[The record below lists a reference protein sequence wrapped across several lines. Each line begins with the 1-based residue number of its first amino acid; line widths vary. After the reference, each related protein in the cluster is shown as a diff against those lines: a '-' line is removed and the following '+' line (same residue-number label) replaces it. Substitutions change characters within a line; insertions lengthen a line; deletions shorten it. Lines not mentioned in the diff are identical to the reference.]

1 MPKLPRIKSKQLI
14 KALKGAGFVLNHT
27 SGSHYFFS
35 SNKIAHPIT
44 VPFHNKNL
52 KLGTLSA
59 ILKQAKISV
68 QELID
73 LL

>member
-1 MPKLPRIKSKQLI
+1 MPRLPRIKPKQLI
-14 KALKGAGFVLNHT
+14 KALKKAGFVLDHT
-27 SGSHYFFS
+27 TGSHYFFT

-44 VPFHNKNL
+44 VPFHNNDL

>member
-1 MPKLPRIKSKQLI
+1 MPRLPRIKPKQLI
-14 KALKGAGFVLNHT
+14 KALKRAGFVLDHT
-27 SGSHYFFS
+27 TGSHYFFYS
-35 SNKIAHPIT
+35 DKAAHPIT
-44 VPFHNKNL
+44 VPFHNNDL

-59 ILKQAKISV
+59 ILKQAKISI

>member
-1 MPKLPRIKSKQLI
+1 MPKLPRIKPKQLV
-14 KALKGAGFVLNHT
+14 KVLKRAGFLLDHS
-27 SGSHYFFS
+27 SGSHYFFTS
-35 SNKIAHPIT
+35 EKIAHPIT
-44 VPFHNKNL
+44 FPFHNQDL
-52 KLGTLSA
+52 KLGTLAA